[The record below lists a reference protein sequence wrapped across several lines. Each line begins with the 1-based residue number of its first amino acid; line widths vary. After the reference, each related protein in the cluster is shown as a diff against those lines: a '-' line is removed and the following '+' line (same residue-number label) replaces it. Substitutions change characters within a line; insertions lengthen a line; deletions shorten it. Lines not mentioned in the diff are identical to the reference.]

1 MMKTLVIASGI
12 SLSLMLFPLAQAAE
26 PGTAPMEQPMMGK
39 KGERHPEMHRALHA
53 LQNAKHDLEHAAHDY
68 GGHRAK
74 AVELTNQAINE
85 IKEGLEYDRKEEK
98 GKK

>member
-26 PGTAPMEQPMMGK
+26 PGSAPMEQPMMGK

-53 LQNAKHDLEHAAHDY
+53 LQNAKRDLEHAAHDY